1 MAKEK
6 LNSMISEFSIASNL
20 QHPNILKYHYFVR
33 QYQRQTQNYEYH
45 ILTELLGGKDL
56 QHYI

>member
-33 QYQRQTQNYEYH
+33 QYQR
-45 ILTELLGGKDL
+45 
-56 QHYI
+56 